1 MGEHNIMI
9 LASIGMTAMACQ
21 WLAWKLRLPAILFLL
36 LAGLLAG
43 PVTGWLDPDALFG
56 ELLFPFVSLSV
67 AVILFEGSM
76 TLQFREIR
84 GLEKVVRRLVSTG
97 MFITWG
103 VTTAAAHW
111 IMGFSWHIAL
121 LFGAITVVTGPT
133 VIAPLLRTVRPVAR
147 VANTLRWE
155 GIIIDPIGALLAV
168 LAYELTS
175 ALNNNDAWSHAL
187 FVFGQTVV
195 TGVLAGIVAGFITS
209 EIVRRNWLADYL
221 VNVTVL
227 ALVFGAFALSNELRH
242 ESGLLCVTI
251 MGMWM
256 GNRQGVPTEDIL
268 EFKETLSLL
277 LLSVL
282 FIVLAARMDFESL
295 RSLGWKAFAVLAIM
309 LLIARPLKVAFSA
322 RGSALTW
329 RERVLLAWIAP
340 RGIVAAAVSA
350 LFALK
355 LEALGIPGADQLLP
369 LTFLVIIGTVIL
381 QSATAR
387 PIALALGLVEPEP
400 VGFLIVG
407 ANPVARLIGASLHK
421 ANVPVRLCDSDWD
434 NIAKARMEGL
444 PTYYGS
450 PISEHAKRNLD
461 LTGIGRV
468 LALGAGVHF
477 NELVAARYRDEFG
490 KNSAYNLPNTGDAAD
505 TTSKHQISTPHH
517 GRTLFSKS
525 MNYWQLASLQ
535 QQGAAIHTATLSNSF
550 SFEQYLESHG
560 NGVIPLFAIN
570 PKGYAEPFTVEHP
583 PVPEAGW
590 SILSLFEPATE
601 KKHLGN
607 GEEYSAPHADHSEN
621 PPGASPLPLN
631 GT

>member
-9 LASIGMTAMACQ
+9 LATIGLTAMACQ

-36 LAGLLAG
+36 LAGLFAG
-43 PVTGWLDPDALFG
+43 PVMGWLDPDALFG
-56 ELLFPFVSLSV
+56 QLLFPFVSLSV
-67 AVILFEGSM
+67 AVILFEGSL

-84 GLEKVVRRLVSTG
+84 GLEKVVRRMVSTG
-97 MFITWG
+97 MLISWA
-103 VTTAAAHW
+103 VTTAATHW
-111 IMGFSWHIAL
+111 LMGFSWHIAL
-121 LFGAITVVTGPT
+121 LFGAISVVTGPT

-175 ALNNNDAWSHAL
+175 ALSINDAWSHAL
-187 FVFGQTVV
+187 LVFGQTVMV
-195 TGVLAGIVAGFITS
+195 GVLAGIAAGFITS
-209 EIVRRNWLADYL
+209 EIIRRNWLADYL
-221 VNVTVL
+221 INVTVL
-227 ALVFGAFALSNELRH
+227 SLVFGAFALSNELQH

-256 GNRQGVPTEDIL
+256 ANSKGVPTEEIL

-295 RSLGWKAFAVLAIM
+295 LSLGWGAGAVLAVM
-309 LLIARPLKVAFSA
+309 LLVARPLKVAFSA
-322 RGSALTW
+322 YGSALTW

-355 LEALGIPGADQLLP
+355 LEVLNVPHADQLLP
-369 LTFLVIIGTVIL
+369 MTFLVIIGTVIL

-387 PIALALGLVEPEP
+387 PVAMALGLVEPEP

-407 ANPVARLIGASLHK
+407 ANPVARLIAAALQKS
-421 ANVPVRLCDSDWD
+421 NVPVRLSDSDWD

-450 PISEHAKRNLD
+450 PVSEHAKRNLD
-461 LTGIGRV
+461 LTGIGRM
-468 LALGAGVHF
+468 LALDAGEHF
-477 NELVAARYRDEFG
+477 NELVATRYRDEFG
-490 KNSAYNLPNTGDAAD
+490 KNTSYSLSNMGEAAD
-505 TTSKHQISTPHH
+505 TASKHQIATAH
-517 GRTLFSKS
+517 GGQTLFTKNL
-525 MNYWQLASLQ
+525 NYWQLANLLE
-535 QQGAAIHTATLSNSF
+535 QGATIHAATLSNSF
-550 SFEQYLESHG
+550 SFKQYLESH
-560 NGVIPLFAIN
+560 NNEIIPLFAIN
-570 PKGYAEPFTVEHP
+570 PKGYAEPFTVENNLL
-583 PVPEAGW
+583 PEAGW
-590 SILSLFEPATE
+590 TILSLFEPKAE
-601 KKHLGN
+601 KKHQDK
-607 GEEYSAPHADHSEN
+607 EDQS
-621 PPGASPLPLN
+621 
-631 GT
+631 